1 MKLLKLLKKLKCKMF
16 CCMRSSCSYNE
27 ENNEPDIDTDFAHP
41 KGECRRQKRYMNN
54 ENIIK
59 RSYSH

>member
-1 MKLLKLLKKLKCKMF
+1 MF

-27 ENNEPDIDTDFAHP
+27 ENNEPDIDTDF
-41 KGECRRQKRYMNN
+41 EKRYMNN

>member
-41 KGECRRQKRYMNN
+41 HALWGE
-54 ENIIK
+54 
-59 RSYSH
+59 